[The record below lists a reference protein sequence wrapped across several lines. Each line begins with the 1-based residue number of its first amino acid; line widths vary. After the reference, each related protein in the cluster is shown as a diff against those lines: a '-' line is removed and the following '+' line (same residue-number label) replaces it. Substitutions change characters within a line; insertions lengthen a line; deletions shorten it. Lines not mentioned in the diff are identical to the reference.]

1 MSLASSVMA
10 ELRCCTADSSLRR
23 VILSLLVGSIGT
35 IAFQPIAQAQ
45 PDTRPEKDTRVVQSA
60 GRAIVDRTFFTAS
73 EGNLRGTIYFG
84 RGNLAIQVAPERGTR
99 RLRWGIS
106 GKVPGVKG
114 PAVCVIGDYTD
125 ISPGRSAVVHKT
137 TRGPVIC
144 TAVSTV
150 TRIRNSP
157 GNVLGLGTIIQ

>member
-1 MSLASSVMA
+1 MSSASRVMA
-10 ELRCCTADSSLRR
+10 SLRYLTTGSSLRR
-23 VILSLLVGSIGT
+23 AILSLLAGGLGT
-35 IAFQPIAQAQ
+35 IALQSPAHAQ
-45 PDTRPEKDTRVVQSA
+45 PDTRPDKDTQLIQSA

-84 RGNLAIQVAPERGTR
+84 RGNLAVQVAPERGTR

-125 ISPGRSAVVHKT
+125 ISPGRSAVIHKT

-150 TRIRNSP
+150 TRIRSSP